1 MNSMINPAIVP
12 FDAQAQWPDPDMT
25 VMRPDRPEAPV
36 MTDAQFDQVFGPW
49 SGWIKDAAEVKNA
62 PTDYVALAL
71 LSVASAI
78 VGNTRWAVPWDG
90 WKEPPVL
97 WGILVGDPSSGKSP
111 ALDAV
116 LDPIKEIDAQ
126 LSRDYQAERA
136 EWSDQD
142 EVARLVLSQ
151 WKAETKSA
159 LADGGTPPDKPDTAD
174 AGKAPIRQRA
184 RITDATTEKV
194 AELMATTWRGL
205 LLSRDE
211 LSGWLGSMDRYSGGG
226 DRPFWLEAFGG
237 RSYTVDRKNS
247 PEPIIIDHLSVA
259 ILGGTQPDKLESLL
273 VHGDDDGL
281 LSRFLTVFPD
291 PVALKRPTVTMDA
304 ATPERAF
311 KRLHGLTGAT
321 DEHGAQR
328 PFFLHFNEDAQRGMD
343 GFREQCREWEQQSSG
358 LMKSHIGKLP
368 GLAVRVSLVLAL
380 LDWAISDDTDGVGVT
395 GITAGHFGRACHY
408 VGEHLRAHAF
418 RAYGAASVPAEVRA
432 ARKVAQTILT
442 ENLTQIST
450 REIQRREMSGLQT
463 AKEITPAFAVLLS
476 AGWIALVTSTGP
488 GRPGKTY
495 DVNPKVRAE
504 K

>member
-78 VGNTRWAVPWDG
+78 VGNTRWAAPWDG

-97 WGILVGDPSSGKSP
+97 WGILIGDPSAGKSP

-126 LSRDYQAERA
+126 LSRNYQAERA
-136 EWSDQD
+136 KWSDQD

-151 WKAETKSA
+151 WKSETKSA

-174 AGKAPIRQRA
+174 AGKAPIRQRV

-247 PEPIIIDHLSVA
+247 PEPVLVDHLSVSV
-259 ILGGTQPDKLESLL
+259 LGGTQPDKLDSLL
-273 VHGDDDGL
+273 IHGDDDGL

-291 PVALKRPTVTMDA
+291 PVSLKRPNVTLDA
-304 ATPERAF
+304 ETPVRAF
-311 KRLHGLTGAT
+311 QRLHGLRPAT
-321 DEHGAQR
+321 DEHGSKRPLFVHLDDAAQTA
-328 PFFLHFNEDAQRGMD
+328 LHE
-343 GFREQCREWEQQSSG
+343 FRIQCRDWEAQATG

-380 LDWAISDDTDGVGVT
+380 LDWAIDTDAEDVG
-395 GITAGHFGRACHY
+395 GITAPHIGRACHY
-408 VGEHLRAHAF
+408 VGEHLRGHAH
-418 RAYGAASVPAEVRA
+418 RAYGASSPAPDIKL
-432 ARKVAQTILT
+432 ARRLAQIIQDEGL
-442 ENLTQIST
+442 
-450 REIQRREMSGLQT
+450 REINVRKIQNRDLAGKPD
-463 AKEITPAFAVLLS
+463 AKAIKAACAVLVEADWLAPLPHS
-476 AGWIALVTSTGP
+476 GG
-488 GRPGKTY
+488 GRPKMSFE
-495 DVNPKVRAE
+495 VNPKVGPDHE
-504 K
+504 